1 MDSHQNH
8 QKSEKHIVTFIY
20 FFERGGGIFG
30 GASKKSENVLT
41 KAHKKGIQI
50 LFFWLKRFNN

>member
-20 FFERGGGIFG
+20 FLKGGGIFG